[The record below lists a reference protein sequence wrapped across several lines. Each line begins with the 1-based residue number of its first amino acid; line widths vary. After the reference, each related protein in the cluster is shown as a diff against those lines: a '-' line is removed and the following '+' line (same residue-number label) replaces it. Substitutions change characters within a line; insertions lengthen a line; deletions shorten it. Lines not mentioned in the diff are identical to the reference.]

1 MKLTVAYDGTDFHGW
16 QSQTGLRTV
25 EGTLLDA
32 LEGLLGERPDLHA
45 ASRTDRGVHAAGQV
59 ANFGTDAGIPTE
71 RILRALNGR
80 LPGDVRVR
88 SAEEA
93 PEGFHARF
101 SAVGKHYRYVID
113 RREVPGVFLSRRAL
127 HVPGPLDLERL
138 EEAARALVGE
148 HDFAAF
154 ACAGGASG
162 DREKTTVRAVYG
174 VFVVATDDVLVL
186 DFWGRSFLYKMVR
199 VLAGSLLEVAR
210 GSWTAER
217 LRAALESRD
226 RRQAGPTLP
235 ARGLCLQAVYYDP
248 RALEAAVESAAAR
261 GGRTPG
267 PSSNLFRDLVS

>member
-1 MKLTVAYDGTDFHGW
+1 M
-16 QSQTGLRTV
+16 

-32 LEGLLGERPDLHA
+32 LEGLLGGRPTLCA

-59 ANFGTDAGIPTE
+59 ASFECDAGIPTE
-71 RILRALNGR
+71 RIARALNGR
-80 LPGDVRVR
+80 LPDDVRVR

-113 RREVPGVFLSRRAL
+113 RRDVPGIFLSRRAL

-138 EEAARALVGE
+138 EEAAQALVGE

-154 ACAGGASG
+154 ACARDGPGES
-162 DREKTTVRAVYG
+162 EKTTVRTVYG
-174 VFVVATDDVLVL
+174 IFVAAADEVLVL

-210 GSWTAER
+210 GSWTADR
-217 LRAALESRD
+217 LRAALASRD

-235 ARGLCLQAVYYDP
+235 ARGLCLQSVYYDP
-248 RALEAAVESAAAR
+248 RALEAAVESAAR
-261 GGRTPG
+261 RSEGTPG
-267 PSSNLFRDLVS
+267 AVSSLFRELVL